1 MFREQDINSAAFAY
15 YRRLGRVQQFVDEH
29 YADPITLE
37 IAADIACLDKKYF
50 STYFHS
56 KTGVRFVDWISWV
69 RISHAMELI
78 RREDRAISLV
88 AEASGF
94 SDLRT
99 FERAFK
105 KCTGVTPTEYKK
117 SVRPS

>member
-1 MFREQDINSAAFAY
+1 MFREQDINPAAFAY
-15 YRRLGRVQQFVDEH
+15 YRRLGKVQRFVDEH
-29 YADPITLE
+29 YADRITLQQ
-37 IAADIACLDKKYF
+37 AADVACLEKKYF

-69 RISHAMELI
+69 RVCHAKELI
-78 RREDRAISLV
+78 RCEDRPLSLV
-88 AEASGF
+88 AEATGF

-105 KCTGVTPTEYKK
+105 KCTGMTPSDYKN

>member
-1 MFREQDINSAAFAY
+1 MFREQDINPAAFAY
-15 YRRLGRVQQFVDEH
+15 YRRLGKVQRYVDEH
-29 YADPITLE
+29 YADRITLQE
-37 IAADIACLDKKYF
+37 VADVACLEKKYF

-56 KTGVRFVDWISWV
+56 KTGVRFVDWVCWV
-69 RISHAMELI
+69 RISHAKELI
-78 RREDRAISLV
+78 RCDDRPLSLV
-88 AEASGF
+88 AEATGF

-105 KCTGVTPTEYKK
+105 KCTGMTPTEYKN

>member
-15 YRRLGRVQQFVDEH
+15 YRRLGRVRRFVDEH
-29 YADPITLE
+29 YADRITLE
-37 IAADIACLDKKYF
+37 KAADIACLEKKYF

-56 KTGVRFVDWISWV
+56 KTGVRFVDWIAWI
-69 RISHAMELI
+69 RISHAMDMI
-78 RREDRAISLV
+78 RRENRQISV
-88 AEASGF
+88 VSEATGF

-105 KCTGVTPTEYKK
+105 KFVGMTPTEYKR
-117 SVRPS
+117 SVKPT

>member
-1 MFREQDINSAAFAY
+1 MVSEQAINAAAFDY
-15 YRRLGRVQQFVDEH
+15 YGRLGKVKRFVDEH
-29 YADPITLE
+29 YADRVTLKK
-37 IAADIACLDKKYF
+37 AADIACLEEKYF

-56 KTGVRFVDWISWV
+56 KTGVRFVDWIAWIRV
-69 RISHAMELI
+69 AHAMSLL
-78 RREDRAISLV
+78 RREDKPICVVSEV
-88 AEASGF
+88 VGF

-105 KCTGVTPTEYKK
+105 KCTTMTPTEFKK

>member
-29 YADPITLE
+29 YADRITLE
-37 IAADIACLDKKYF
+37 KAADIACLDKKYF

-78 RREDRAISLV
+78 RRENRPISLV